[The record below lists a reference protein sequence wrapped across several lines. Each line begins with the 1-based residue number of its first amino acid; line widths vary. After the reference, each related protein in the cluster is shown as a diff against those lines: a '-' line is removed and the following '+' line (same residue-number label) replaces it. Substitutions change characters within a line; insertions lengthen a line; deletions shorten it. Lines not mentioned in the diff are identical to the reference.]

1 MSETKFSCP
10 LCSQHI
16 ACDSQ
21 YGGRQIQCPS
31 CQAAIT
37 VPAVPAAVKAVAT
50 PSNAAR
56 PVSVAAKSEPAPA
69 SPVAP
74 AAARGPFPPASAKN
88 PKKILTATVASV
100 VAVIAIFF
108 LGKAAIGW
116 QAKFDEANKRNNEG
130 GGMVGG
136 HLSHIKTLNDV
147 MDATEPGGNPEKLK
161 RFKPALAPPSPSAE
175 PAATNAPAVP
185 PSEKPASTQ
194 ASAAAAWTLDVEA
207 AQISKEPAAG
217 TISGSPFSADTA
229 NLDVANSLNILAL
242 RQGTNLNADQ
252 ALFCYLYLKPG
263 ETIAGRSWTIS
274 KDTRVGAPQI
284 LKRWKP
290 SFAAAAKQQ
299 TYTVGYS
306 MKLEFGQTN
315 GASIPGKIYIALP
328 DPEQSCVSGEFTATV
343 RAVTLKSA
351 APSPAAVPAARP
363 PPNAP
368 RPNPNAVPTQ
378 RPLPRPRNPG
388 GYSVPFGS

>member
-21 YGGRQIQCPS
+21 YGGRQIPCPS

-37 VPAVPAAVKAVAT
+37 VPAAAPVAVKAVAT

-56 PVSVAAKSEPAPA
+56 PTSVAAKAASAPS

-74 AAARGPFPPASAKN
+74 AIGRGPLPPASAKN
-88 PKKILTATVASV
+88 PKKMLTTLAATVV
-100 VAVIAIFF
+100 GVIAIFF
-108 LGKAAIGW
+108 LGRAAIGW
-116 QAKFDEANKRNNEG
+116 QAKFDEANKRNSEG

-161 RFKPALAPPSPSAE
+161 RFKPALAPPSPPSAE
-175 PAATNAPAVP
+175 PAATNTPAEP
-185 PSEKPASTQ
+185 PGEKSTGSQASTT
-194 ASAAAAWTLDVEA
+194 AAWTLDLAA
-207 AQISKEPAAG
+207 AQISEGPAG
-217 TISGSPFSADTA
+217 GSLSGSPFSADSA
-229 NLDVANSLNILAL
+229 ALDIANSLHILAL
-242 RQGTNLNADQ
+242 RQGTNANADQ

-263 ETIAGRSWTIS
+263 ETIAGRTWTIT
-274 KDTRVGAPQI
+274 KDTRAGAPQVV
-284 LKRWKP
+284 KRWKP
-290 SFAAAAKQQ
+290 SVTAAAKQQ
-299 TYTVGYS
+299 TYTAGYA

-315 GASIPGKIYIALP
+315 GTSIPGKIYIALP
-328 DPEQSCVSGEFTATV
+328 DQEQSCVSGEFTATM
-343 RAVTLKSA
+343 RAVTLKAA
-351 APSPAAVPAARP
+351 APPAAL
-363 PPNAP
+363 PNAP
-368 RPNPNAVPTQ
+368 ASNPNAVPTQ
-378 RPLPRPRNPG
+378 KPLPRLRNPG